1 MWPVDG
7 GEAKLMKNGE
17 TFVVATPDPN
27 NPGYMTYYE
36 HTDLAMLRAYLD
48 ETWSLS
54 LPKIPEEN
62 GA

>member
-1 MWPVDG
+1 
-7 GEAKLMKNGE
+7 MKDGE
-17 TFVVATPDPN
+17 TFVVAAPTST
-27 NPGYMTYYE
+27 PGYMTYYE